1 MGVKDKLKNVWT
13 QYKLKMEDQKSNL
26 DTNPLTFKTND
37 PENTQERASPLDKD
51 FYTKPYFK
59 KNKKK

>member
-1 MGVKDKLKNVWT
+1 MGVKDKLKNTWT
-13 QYKLKMEDQKSNL
+13 TIKTNL
-26 DTNPLTFKTND
+26 DETLTFKAND
-37 PENTQERASPLDKD
+37 PENTQNRASPLNKD